1 MASQCTASQRP
12 TRMCSHV
19 CIDHRKPYVYPRV
32 LHRAVSTFSTR
43 SCAHRHLRAQTTSQ
57 LPYSVCEARS
67 LLELRREVAR
77 EGTEDRVA
85 IALVVLVQ
93 CRLVRLH
100 QCAANTS
107 RRSRARH
114 SRAGTKENHTTV
126 HENIVSTILV
136 DACVREHTFSPSP
149 ADRTASRARRSICS
163 GRRGAT
169 APRTARKLPRSPD

>member
-1 MASQCTASQRP
+1 MYARNSAVICPAGHGGQQEELLASQCTASQRP

-93 CRLVRLH
+93 YRLVRLH

-107 RRSRARH
+107 RRSAQRD
-114 SRAGTKENHTTV
+114 SSCGSV
-126 HENIVSTILV
+126 CIQ
-136 DACVREHTFSPSP
+136 PQ
-149 ADRTASRARRSICS
+149 RR
-163 GRRGAT
+163 RRGGQH
-169 APRTARKLPRSPD
+169 RSWAYNSA

>member
-1 MASQCTASQRP
+1 MMMVTSSCERRMSDVHMGAVLRVSRTCCTVICPAGHGGQQEELLASQCTASQRP

-32 LHRAVSTFSTR
+32 LHRSVITFSTR
-43 SCAHRHLRAQTTSQ
+43 SCAHRHLRAHTTSQ

-100 QCAANTS
+100 QRAANTS

-114 SRAGTKENHTTV
+114 FTRRYSGKSHY
-126 HENIVSTILV
+126 S
-136 DACVREHTFSPSP
+136 
-149 ADRTASRARRSICS
+149 ARGYRKYHS
-163 GRRGAT
+163 G
-169 APRTARKLPRSPD
+169 